1 MQELA
6 TQLQLQEV
14 KYEGI
19 VDGLKAQVN
28 DTRKTLEG
36 KIDVLAKEVGS
47 DLWPISCDYRKHR
60 TRTDQAQRREH
71 QGTQG
76 VERESRATKRECRR
90 MRVWDDWN
98 IMCQLV
104 HISGHVAQSPSC
116 ERS

>member
-1 MQELA
+1 MALVQVPFLIYRLKSILSVQELA

-19 VDGLKAQVN
+19 IDGLKAQLN

-47 DLWPISCDYRKHR
+47 DLWPILYYDRKHR
-60 TRTDQAQRREH
+60 IRTDQAQRRGY

-76 VERESRATKRECRR
+76 GERESRASPRECGC
-90 MRVWDDWN
+90 MRV
-98 IMCQLV
+98 L
-104 HISGHVAQSPSC
+104 G
-116 ERS
+116 